1 MKNITVICLGEYP
14 FQSLVEKGTVRQ
26 ARSIFIDKKIAQ
38 ELSEDKQ
45 ERVFKR
51 GQDTYFYTSGVR
63 PYSYGL

>member
-26 ARSIFIDKKIAQ
+26 ARSVFIDKKIAQ

-45 ERVFKR
+45 ERIFKR
-51 GQDTYFYTSGVR
+51 G
-63 PYSYGL
+63 